1 MLHPFF
7 DVIIPGEEYLGPPPK
22 SPPLYLIVLL
32 ILVVGLSFYF
42 ICRTIKK
49 GKNTHTPEEPSAST
63 EPDETE

>member
-1 MLHPFF
+1 MF
-7 DVIIPGEEYLGPPPK
+7 II
-22 SPPLYLIVLL
+22 IAAVVLL